1 MVSSWKRVS
10 LNARQLHSLFPS
22 IHAHN
27 IAQILS
33 CLAELQVQVQVHAQV
48 QAQSQERV
56 NGANVSIDGNSVRV
70 SAYLPAQL
78 RILSAQQLLRAFHC
92 AEYLYHPKDAV
103 DLDGADRVSL
113 PRFTPAASVANFGMS
128 RQTSSAV
135 PNLGSAASA
144 ASFGTSSLQLT
155 ANAPSAATAATG
167 NKTVPAYSDVAGRDV
182 LFQDLCFVIAM

>member
-1 MVSSWKRVS
+1 M
-10 LNARQLHSLFPS
+10 
-22 IHAHN
+22 HAHN

-33 CLAELQVQVQVHAQV
+33 CLAELQVQVHAQVHAQV
-48 QAQSQERV
+48 QRQELV
-56 NGANVSIDGNSVRV
+56 NGASVSVNGNSVQV
-70 SAYLPAQL
+70 SAYLPAQV

-103 DLDGADRVSL
+103 DLDGADSVSL

-167 NKTVPAYSDVAGRDV
+167 NKTVPANSDISGRDV